1 MMKLY
6 IAVGVALTCFIL
18 YALDRKS
25 KGEKIEWDIASKLSV
40 FGGLL
45 SGGVAYVASSPTTI
59 LEVASSTVPD
69 IQVAQDIFVGT
80 PTF

>member
-1 MMKLY
+1 MMKIY

-25 KGEKIEWDIASKLSV
+25 KGERIEWDIASKLSV

-59 LEVASSTVPD
+59 LDVVSNVPD